1 MRLRELLYLNALGF
15 LNLRYADLWDIT
27 NGELCDLLLANEY
40 RLFRER
46 QEQAMHT
53 AAMLNIWSKN
63 KISVQ
68 DLTGFWYNGRIY
80 DKNEFLDERLGVRS

>member
-1 MRLRELLYLNALGF
+1 MRLRKLLYLNALGF
-15 LNLRYADLWDIT
+15 LKLRYADLWDIT

-53 AAMLNIWSKN
+53 VAMLNILSKK